1 MFKPQFLALFCLS
14 TAWTLS
20 AEAQDV
26 RYSDQPLEACLQAA
40 TTAREDQGCIGLASQ
55 ACQNANDLGG
65 TTVGMV
71 ACGGREAEFWDR
83 KLNEI
88 YGTLVK
94 KAEANDREMKE
105 IGATVPLI
113 LPALRDMQRA
123 WITYRDRTCDY
134 EYSQWGGGTGGGPAI
149 VACQSRMTALQ
160 YIYLKHSWPF
170 DN

>member
-1 MFKPQFLALFCLS
+1 MFKTQIMTLLCLCMSWAL
-14 TAWTLS
+14 T
-20 AEAQDV
+20 AEAQEV
-26 RYSDQPLEACLQAA
+26 QYSSQPLDACLQSA
-40 TTAREDQGCIGLASQ
+40 TTALEEQGCIGLASQ
-55 ACQNANDLGG
+55 VCQSANDLGG

-71 ACGGREAEFWDR
+71 ACGSKEAEFWDK

-88 YGTLVK
+88 YGSLVK
-94 KAEANDREMKE
+94 KAEASDREMKE
-105 IGATVPLI
+105 IGATVPQI